1 MIRVLFILSQIMNF
15 IKYIIFSVLLLFSI
29 SIQSFASNTETES
42 LDRLTQGI
50 INNQIWRLQAIEDVK
65 RIYQNQAE
73 NLIKYGLGS
82 IKLNDQEQQIIP
94 KIVAVYQSMAEDI
107 LRDPQFISQTKQI
120 ILESLSPQEI
130 ETLYQRDATPSQA
143 LYTKL
148 ANVDT
153 KIFIE
158 SNAAIHKAVNNPEFI
173 QQYRSKIG
181 EIIQQM
187 DHLDENK

>member
-1 MIRVLFILSQIMNF
+1 MNF

-50 INNQIWRLQAIEDVK
+50 ISNQIWRLQANEDVK

-73 NLIKYGLGS
+73 NLIKYGLSS

>member
-15 IKYIIFSVLLLFSI
+15 IKYIILSVLLLFSI

-50 INNQIWRLQAIEDVK
+50 INNQIWRLQANDDVK

-73 NLIKYGLGS
+73 NLIKYGLSS

-130 ETLYQRDATPSQA
+130 EALYQRDTTPSQA

>member
-1 MIRVLFILSQIMNF
+1 MIRVLFILSQVMNF

-29 SIQSFASNTETES
+29 TIQSFASNTESEY
-42 LDRLTQGI
+42 LDRLAQGI
-50 INNQIWRLQAIEDVK
+50 ISNQIWRLQTNEDVK

-73 NLIKYGLGS
+73 NLIKNGISTIQLTDNE
-82 IKLNDQEQQIIP
+82 KQIIP
-94 KIVAVYQSMAEDI
+94 EIVAVYQSMTKDI

-130 ETLYQRDATPSQA
+130 EALYQHDTTPSQA

>member
-1 MIRVLFILSQIMNF
+1 MIRVLFILSHVMNF

-29 SIQSFASNTETES
+29 SIQSFASNTESES

-50 INNQIWRLQAIEDVK
+50 IGNQIWRLQANEDAE

-73 NLIKYGLGS
+73 NLIKNGISTIQLTDNE
-82 IKLNDQEQQIIP
+82 KQIIP
-94 KIVAVYQSMAEDI
+94 EIVAVYQSMTKDI

-130 ETLYQRDATPSQA
+130 EALYQHDTTPSQA

-158 SNAAIHKAVNNPEFI
+158 SNAAIHKAINDPQFI
-173 QQYRSKIG
+173 QQYRNKIG
-181 EIIQQM
+181 EIIQQLHQLE
-187 DHLDENK
+187 DNK

>member
-50 INNQIWRLQAIEDVK
+50 ISNQIWRLQTNEDVK

-73 NLIKYGLGS
+73 NLIKYGLSS

-130 ETLYQRDATPSQA
+130 ETLYQRDTTPSQA

>member
-29 SIQSFASNTETES
+29 TIQSFASNTETEY
-42 LDRLTQGI
+42 LDRLAQGI
-50 INNQIWRLQAIEDVK
+50 ISNQIWRLQTNKDVK

-73 NLIKYGLGS
+73 SLIKNGQSS
-82 IKLNDQEQQIIP
+82 IKLSDQEQQIIP
-94 KIVAVYQSMAEDI
+94 KIVAVYQSMPEDI
-107 LRDPQFISQTKQI
+107 LRDPQFIAQTKQI
-120 ILESLSPQEI
+120 ILESLGPQEI
-130 ETLYQRDATPSQA
+130 EALYQRDTTTSQA

-158 SNAAIHKAVNNPEFI
+158 SNAAIHKAINDPQFM
-173 QQYRSKIG
+173 QQYRNKIG
-181 EIIQQM
+181 EIIQQL
-187 DHLDENK
+187 HQLDDNK